1 LWPWHNELSAQFV
14 SRADYLT
21 DVAGDMIPVDR
32 RYDNQELAV
41 GEWHR
46 CPNCAYPLSLPQANG
61 SGVSSEVV
69 EALLGEI
76 RRLRESVAL
85 LRGTS
90 HPGARLGG
98 GRRDVYTSR
107 GAA

>member
-1 LWPWHNELSAQFV
+1 MCPGPTISAASAV
-14 SRADYLT
+14 
-21 DVAGDMIPVDR
+21 DMISVDGHH
-32 RYDNQELAV
+32 DGQEPAV

-46 CPNCAYPLSLPQANG
+46 CPNCAYPLSLPQTNG
-61 SGVSSEVV
+61 NGVSSEVV

-76 RRLRESVAL
+76 RRLRESVAV

-90 HPGARLGG
+90 HPGARFDGD
-98 GRRDVYTSR
+98 RCDVHTGR

>member
-1 LWPWHNELSAQFV
+1 MVGGHFE
-14 SRADYLT
+14 
-21 DVAGDMIPVDR
+21 DR
-32 RYDNQELAV
+32 EPAV

-46 CPNCAYPLSLPQANG
+46 CPNCAYPLSLPQTNG
-61 SGVSSEVV
+61 NAVSGEVV

-90 HPGARLGG
+90 HPGVGFDDDRCGVHTG
-98 GRRDVYTSR
+98 R
-107 GAA
+107 GAV